1 MLSCYI
7 NHANNVLLLILM
19 HSVRGN
25 QRGNHEWT
33 FQRYWQQCSHMA
45 QDEDKQSTKTI
56 QYRKLKRWATR
67 IPIKIWGE
75 PILLAKDIDLYT
87 LICIVRYQSNIH
99 KTPVKYK
106 FLKLKIVYSFNLFYL
121 YYAYIFQIRS
131 STINTCCWIQ
141 TLVSSSL
148 NLMIAYVL
156 VLQSYAYSSW
166 ARNNWWH
173 GQQHFIIGN
182 IHGMC

>member
-1 MLSCYI
+1 MCFCTCFFYINIIMYACINYDYSCSWLFNVIRNKVLIFVFLICFMLSCYI

-106 FLKLKIVYSFNLFYL
+106 FLKLKISLFL
-121 YYAYIFQIRS
+121 
-131 STINTCCWIQ
+131 
-141 TLVSSSL
+141 
-148 NLMIAYVL
+148 
-156 VLQSYAYSSW
+156 
-166 ARNNWWH
+166 
-173 GQQHFIIGN
+173 
-182 IHGMC
+182 